1 MARTKEYSA
10 KEMVDALEKT
20 GGVVADAARKLGC
33 SPQTVYNYIN
43 EYSTVK
49 AAREQFE
56 QNLDAHAEAVIYSAI
71 VVDRDVKTAKWYK
84 ARRDERYQK
93 KTQTDITS
101 DGEQIQTPTSLD
113 INIHHTT
120 AGDQED
126 GEEQ

>member
-1 MARTKEYSA
+1 MPKSKKYSA

-43 EYSTVK
+43 EYSTVA

-56 QNLDAHAEAVIYSAI
+56 RNLDAHAEAVIYSSI

-84 ARRDERYQK
+84 ARRDERYRR

-101 DGEQIQTPTSLD
+101 DGEQIQTPAAVD
-113 INIHHTT
+113 VNVHHVTD
-120 AGDQED
+120 GEEEED
-126 GEEQ
+126 GEG